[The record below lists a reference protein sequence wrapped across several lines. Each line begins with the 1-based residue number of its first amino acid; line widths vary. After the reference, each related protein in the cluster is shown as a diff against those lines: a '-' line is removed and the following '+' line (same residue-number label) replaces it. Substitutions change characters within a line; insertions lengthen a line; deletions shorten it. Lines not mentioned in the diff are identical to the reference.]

1 MRISDWSSDVCSS
14 DLRQSALSIAEAV
27 KSVEAIVV
35 KNAQSSENAREE
47 MRALAVS
54 LTQTA
59 SAASSAWS
67 EYRARFEEVDRSLG
81 AALEQITDAAGSH
94 ATHLNER
101 VGQIDR
107 ALGEGHAQLA
117 GALETMTTPTD
128 TG

>member
-35 KNAQSSENAREE
+35 KNAQSSENVREE
-47 MRALAVS
+47 MREIAVS

-67 EYRARFEEVDRSLG
+67 EYRASFAEVDRSLG
-81 AALEQITDAAGSH
+81 AALEQITDAEGSQ
-94 ATHLNER
+94 APNLNER
-101 VGQIDR
+101 VSPHDR
-107 ALGEGHAQLA
+107 AIGEQFAQLA
-117 GALETMTTPTD
+117 GSHTPLHKMS
-128 TG
+128 